1 MTQLFGGMWQD
12 WTRLSFVLYG
22 ALTWLIMGASY
33 DNKSWY
39 DNTIYLP
46 LNMFVLTLLFTGGAF
61 FYMYCQR
68 PWRRVVA
75 LQLAIILYPPV
86 SAAVEAL
93 DGNNFFASPDSV
105 VAWLFIFI
113 IWFGVMFM
121 PGILGLVH
129 RAVRSNHFA

>member
-1 MTQLFGGMWQD
+1 
-12 WTRLSFVLYG
+12 
-22 ALTWLIMGASY
+22 MGVSY

-86 SAAVEAL
+86 TAAVEAL
-93 DGNNFFASPDSV
+93 DGNNFFVSPASV
-105 VAWLFIFI
+105 VAWLFIGT
-113 IWFGVMFM
+113 IWFGAMFI
-121 PGILGLVH
+121 PGVLGLVH
-129 RAVRSNHFA
+129 WAVRGHHFA